1 VRRIHWTFPA
11 VTLCLVGAIVAGCA
25 LLQAPSPTTVVTDP
39 SGRETTLSWAD
50 FPGEPYVEPVDVLAG
65 PRAEEV
71 EARGDALLDD
81 LQRAVNRHTPEL
93 DWHTGTEGGVFEHD
107 GNGYGGETLHS
118 TYNSAERSTT
128 EVPDDWP
135 ALAAALDAELTAQG
149 FGPIAWEF
157 DREPYAH
164 QTAAER
170 DAEVVETHGSLDPD
184 EMWMWLGAAHDGTIW
199 VSVVLA
205 DVDRGVGAPDAAD
218 QRSPQ
223 LLSLMVGGTVIAAA
237 DERAYRDGTAP
248 FDGLARPATT
258 HSD

>member
-1 VRRIHWTFPA
+1 MRRIHWTLPA
-11 VTLCLVGAIVAGCA
+11 AALCLVGAIVSGCA
-25 LLQAPSPTTVVTDP
+25 LLQPPSPTTTVTDA
-39 SGRETTLSWAD
+39 SGHEVTLSWAD
-50 FPGEPYVEPVDVLAG
+50 FRGEPFVAPADVLAA
-65 PRAEEV
+65 PRTV
-71 EARGDALLDD
+71 EIEGVGDALLDD
-81 LQRAVNRHTPEL
+81 LQRAVDRHTPGLE
-93 DWHTGTEGGVFEHD
+93 WHTGTEGGVFEHD

-118 TYNSAERSTT
+118 TYNSSERSTT

-135 ALAAALDAELTAQG
+135 ALTATLDAELAVQG

-157 DREPYAH
+157 DRQPHAH

-170 DAEVVETHGSLDPD
+170 DAEIVEMHGSLDPD
-184 EMWMWLGAAHDGTIW
+184 EMWTWVGAAHDGTVW

-205 DVDRGVGAPDAAD
+205 DVDRGVGAPDPTE

-223 LLSLMVGGTVIAAA
+223 TLSLIVGGTVIAAA

-248 FDGLARPATT
+248 FDGLERPATT